1 MINLYSYT
9 GPVMEFDQVI
19 HSNWHGE
26 TLAVS
31 EQKAK
36 NNLVYQF
43 KKQFGKLAYS
53 KIKLVGRLVKED

>member
-9 GPVMEFDQVI
+9 GPVTEFNQVI

-36 NNLVYQF
+36 NNLIFQF
-43 KKQFGKLAYS
+43 KKQYGKLPAT
-53 KIKLVGRLVKED
+53 KIKLAGPLVKEE